1 MLKILQGSLNF
12 LFFKLSC
19 SSFLSISIPSV
30 PPSIE
35 PPPPPFFRLDG
46 YDSFQWPLASERR
59 ERERRLSF
67 RKLILCEILFLNNTH
82 GLFVLCIYLLKI
94 SCCWLNVLLITCAVF
109 TERITESDVIF
120 IRYIRL

>member
-19 SSFLSISIPSV
+19 SFLSQFPSLLFY
-30 PPSIE
+30 PLLN
-35 PPPPPFFRLDG
+35 PPPLPSSDLTAMTHFNGP
-46 YDSFQWPLASERR
+46 WPVKGG
-59 ERERRLSF
+59 RERRLSF